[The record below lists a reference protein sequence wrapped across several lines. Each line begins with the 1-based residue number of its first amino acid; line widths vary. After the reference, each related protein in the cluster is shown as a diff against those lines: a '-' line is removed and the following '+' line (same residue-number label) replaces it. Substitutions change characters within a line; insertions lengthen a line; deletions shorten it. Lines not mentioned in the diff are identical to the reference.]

1 MSLTSALTSARNA
14 LSVRAAETDVV
25 SRNVAGVNEA
35 GYTQKRANVS
45 TDLVGAIRVTSI
57 SRTTD
62 QVLLTNMT
70 RASSAAAAQKAL
82 LGGINQLQQIV
93 DPALGDATLS
103 ARMGALNQA
112 LAQAA
117 GTPSDETLAQ
127 HAVDQAS
134 NLAQALKEA
143 TNTIQSARKTA
154 DSDMVASVKT
164 INDLLGQ
171 FESVNTRIVQ
181 ANAGNR
187 DATNDLDERDRL
199 IGQIAN
205 EISIRTTVRSTGD
218 MQIFTDGGITLFDSV
233 PRNVSIVPTTAF
245 DATSHGQPVMIDGL
259 PVTGPNAMMSVQSG
273 RLAGLATLRDE
284 TAPAYQNQMDE
295 MARGLITSFSE
306 RDVTDSAASA
316 RAGLFRDGTSTNLP
330 GSSLNQ
336 GLAARI
342 AVAATVDRRQ
352 GGTPLL
358 LRDGG
363 ISDPADPAYKLNV
376 DGSASWSDRLQVL
389 SSSLDQGM
397 TFDPANGVLS
407 TGSLTRFVAVSTGWI
422 EGQRQ
427 VASSEADQKSAFFER
442 AQQALSSATGVNL
455 DTEMSKMLDL
465 ERAYQGS
472 AKLLTVVDSMLQTLL
487 QAAG

>member
-45 TDLVGAIRVTSI
+45 TSLVGAIRVTSI
-57 SRTTD
+57 TRSAD

-70 RASSAAAAQKAL
+70 RASSDAAAQQAL
-82 LGGINQLQQIV
+82 LGGLNQLQQTV
-93 DPALGDATLS
+93 DPALGNATLS

-127 HAVDQAS
+127 NAVDQAKS
-134 NLAQALKEA
+134 MVQALKDA
-143 TNTIQSARKTA
+143 TTTIQTVRKTA
-154 DSDMVASVKT
+154 DADMVASVKS
-164 INDLLGQ
+164 INDLLSQ
-171 FESVNTRIVQ
+171 FETVNTRIVQ

-199 IGQIAN
+199 LGQIAN
-205 EISIRTTVRSTGD
+205 EIGIRTTQRASGD
-218 MQIFTDGGITLFDSV
+218 MQIYTEGGITLFDTV
-233 PRNVSIVPTTAF
+233 PRNVTISASTAF
-245 DATSHGQPVMIDGL
+245 DATSLGQPVMIDGL
-259 PVTGPNAMMSVQSG
+259 PVTGPSAIMKVTSG

-284 TAPAYQNQMDE
+284 TAPAYQQQMDE
-295 MARGLITSFSE
+295 MARGLILSFSE
-306 RDVTDSAASA
+306 RDVTGSASSA
-316 RAGLFRDGTSTNLP
+316 KAGLFRDGVSVNLP
-330 GSSLNQ
+330 GHNLIS

-342 AVAATVDRRQ
+342 AVAATVDRQQ
-352 GGTPLL
+352 GGTPFL

-363 ISDPADPAYKLNV
+363 ISNPTDPSYKLNV
-376 DGSASWSDRLQVL
+376 NGSASWSGRLQVL
-389 SSSLDQGM
+389 SDALDQSLD
-397 TFDPANGVLS
+397 FDPANGVLS
-407 TGSLTRFVAVSTGWI
+407 KGSLMQLVAGSTGWI

-427 VASSEADQKSAFFER
+427 TASSEADQQSAFFER
-442 AQQALSSATGVNL
+442 AQQALSSQTGVNL

-472 AKLLTVVDSMLQTLL
+472 AKLLSVIDTMLQSLL

>member
-14 LSVRAAETDVV
+14 LSVRAAETDVI

-45 TDLVGAIRVTSI
+45 TALVGAIRVTSI
-57 SRTTD
+57 TRAAD

-70 RASSAAAAQKAL
+70 RASSHAAAQKAL
-82 LGGINQLQQIV
+82 LEGINQLQQTV

-112 LAQAA
+112 LTQAA

-127 HAVDQAS
+127 NAVDKANS
-134 NLAQALKEA
+134 MAQALKEA
-143 TNTIQSARKTA
+143 TSTIQMTRKMGDT
-154 DSDMVASVKT
+154 DMVASVKL
-164 INDLLGQ
+164 INDLVSQ
-171 FESVNTRIVQ
+171 FETVNTRIVQ

-199 IGQIAN
+199 LGQIAN
-205 EISIRTTVRSTGD
+205 EIGIRTTQRASGD
-218 MQIFTDGGITLFDSV
+218 MQIYTDGGITLFDAV
-233 PRNVSIVPTTAF
+233 PRNVSISATTAF
-245 DATSHGQPVMIDGL
+245 DATSLGQPVMIDGL
-259 PVTGPNAMMSVQSG
+259 PVTGPSAMMKLHSG
-273 RLAGLATLRDE
+273 QLAGLATLRDE
-284 TAPAYQNQMDE
+284 TAPAYQQQMDE
-295 MARGLITSFSE
+295 MARGLILSFSE
-306 RDVTDSAASA
+306 RDVTDSAASG
-316 RAGLFRDGTSTNLP
+316 RAGLFRDGASIDLP
-330 GSSLNQ
+330 GNNLSS

-342 AVAATVDRRQ
+342 VVAPTVDRQQ
-352 GGTPLL
+352 GGTPFL

-363 ISDPADPAYKLNV
+363 ISDPSDPSYKLNV
-376 DGSASWSDRLQVL
+376 DGSASWSDRLQDL
-389 SSSLDQGM
+389 SAALDQNM
-397 TFDPANGVLS
+397 NFDPANGVLT

-427 VASSEADQKSAFFER
+427 VASAEADQKSAFFER

-455 DTEMSKMLDL
+455 DTEMSKILDL

-472 AKLLTVVDSMLQTLL
+472 AKLLSVVDNMVQSLL